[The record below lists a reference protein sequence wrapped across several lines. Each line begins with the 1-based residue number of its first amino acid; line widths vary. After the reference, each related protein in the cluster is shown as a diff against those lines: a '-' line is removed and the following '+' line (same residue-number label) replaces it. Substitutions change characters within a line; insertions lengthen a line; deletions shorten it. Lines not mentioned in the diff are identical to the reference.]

1 MTPKD
6 AAKDRPS
13 SRVYAIF
20 SRARAAESARRGL
33 ILGLIEPKGMFAA
46 VVA

>member
-20 SRARAAESARRGL
+20 SRARAAESARPGL
-33 ILGLIEPKGMFAA
+33 ILGLTEPKGIFAA
-46 VVA
+46 VAA